1 MTDLTSDK
9 ASPGLALIRSVAP
22 RLMRD
27 ILGPP
32 IAFYG
37 GWKSTGNVF
46 IGVGLGTVFSV
57 LAYGYERRHG
67 RPGLITR
74 VVLGF
79 VLLQAIV
86 GIVTDSATAY
96 LVQPALLGVVNGLFW
111 LGSVAVGR
119 PVAGVFAREVFPV
132 DDQTRASAE
141 YHAVFRYVSLL
152 FGIFFLAMAAVQLAV
167 LLIVGIG
174 AFIATRVLDAV
185 GILAMAAYC
194 VRYIGHRFGTQLALA
209 LTAASPVK

>member
-1 MTDLTSDK
+1 MSHSPVIVIGSGSAGLT
-9 ASPGLALIRSVAP
+9 AACLAFTVATWW
-22 RLMRD
+22 
-27 ILGPP
+27 G
-32 IAFYG
+32 
-37 GWKSTGNVF
+37 VF
-46 IGVGLGTVFSV
+46 IG
-57 LAYGYERRHG
+57 
-67 RPGLITR
+67 I
-74 VVLGF
+74 
-79 VLLQAIV
+79 I
-86 GIVTDSATAY
+86 
-96 LVQPALLGVVNGLFW
+96 FW

-194 VRYIGHRFGTQLALA
+194 VRYIGHRFGAQMNLA
-209 LTAASPVK
+209 LTTASPVK